1 MKKRSEMNPEFT
13 WDLSHIF
20 ESREAWE
27 AAYSRADA
35 LIDEIAPLAGTLG
48 DSADALLNACEKLV
62 GANQAV
68 EKVYIYASLHKTT
81 DNGDAE
87 FQTMEARCIS
97 LIMKLSSASA
107 FFTPELLSIDESK
120 LNGYLA
126 DPRLE
131 IYRHMIEDAC
141 RGRAHTLDAEREKM
155 LAMLTDVCQTPRNAF
170 DMLSDVEMEFP
181 DIIGENGERLPLTS
195 GNFNAHRE
203 SPVRSVREQAFNNYF
218 GMYKKHINTCAA
230 LYGGSVKMDAYQAGV
245 RGYGSVVEE
254 KLFAN
259 NVPVSVY
266 DSLIEAIHSSLPCMR
281 KYIELRKKALKLDRI
296 DMFDL
301 YTPMIP
307 DVDFSMPYDEG
318 KKLVREAVKPLGDQY
333 QQLIDRAYSERW
345 IDVYENAGKSSGAF
359 ECGMYGVHPY
369 VLLNY
374 SDTLDDAF
382 TLGHELGHAMHSWYS
397 DEAQPFVNHDYCIT
411 VAEVASTVNEVLIA
425 MHLLKTETDKKRRA
439 FVLNHLLESF
449 RTTVFRQSLFAEF
462 ERKAHDMYAEGTPL
476 TAQSLCAMYKGL
488 CETYYAGCDVP
499 EIIENEWAYVPHFY
513 GAYYVYQYATGFCS
527 AVAIAR
533 NILETGDASG
543 YLKFLSMGGS
553 DYPIDELKAAGVDL
567 TKPDTVLNAMKLFDS
582 YIDELAEIIDEM

>member
-20 ESREAWE
+20 ETREAWE
-27 AAYSRADA
+27 AAYKQTDA
-35 LIDEIAPLAGTLG
+35 LIDAIAPLAGTLG
-48 DSADALLNACEKLV
+48 DSADALLNACEQMV
-62 GANQAV
+62 AANQAV
-68 EKVYIYASLHKTT
+68 EKVYIYASMHKST

-97 LIMKLSSASA
+97 LIMKLSSACA
-107 FFTPELLSIDESK
+107 FFTPELLAIDEAK
-120 LNGYLA
+120 LNGYMA
-126 DPRLE
+126 DPRLG

-155 LAMLTDVCQTPRNAF
+155 LAMLTDVCQTPRNAY
-170 DMLSDVEMEFP
+170 DMLSDVEMEYP
-181 DIIGENGERLPLTS
+181 DIIGENGEHLPLTS
-195 GNFNAHRE
+195 GNFNAYRE
-203 SPVRSVREQAFNNYF
+203 SPVRSIREQAFNNYF

-230 LYGGSVKMDAYQAGV
+230 LYGGSVKMDAYQASV

-266 DSLIEAIHSSLPCMR
+266 DSLIEAMHASLPYMR
-281 KYIELRKKALKLDRI
+281 KYIELRKKALKLDSI

-307 DVDFSMPYDEG
+307 NVDFSMPYEEG
-318 KKLVREAVKPLGDQY
+318 KKLVREAVRPLGEEY
-333 QQLIDRAYSERW
+333 QRLIDRAYSERW

-439 FVLNHLLESF
+439 FVLNHFLESF

-488 CETYYAGCDVP
+488 CEQYYAGCDVP

-543 YLKFLSMGGS
+543 YLKFLSLGGS
-553 DYPIDELKAAGVDL
+553 DYPIEELKVAGVDL
-567 TKPDTVLNAMKLFDS
+567 TRPDTVLNAMKLFDS